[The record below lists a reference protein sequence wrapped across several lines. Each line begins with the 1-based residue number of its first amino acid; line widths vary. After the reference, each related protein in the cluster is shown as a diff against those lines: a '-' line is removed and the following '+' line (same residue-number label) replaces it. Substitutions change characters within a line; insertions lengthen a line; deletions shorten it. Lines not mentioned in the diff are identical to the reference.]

1 MIWPFAYN
9 SPGAI
14 KALLEQNNLALSKK
28 FGQNFLINEAIVK
41 KIADA
46 LSDIKNKEVWEIG
59 AGIGVLTKE
68 LLLKEAHVTSFEI
81 DYGFCRILKEEA
93 FKDVANFN
101 LIEGDVLK
109 TIALQTKKPNAIIGN
124 LPYNVGSLIIADLM
138 EKQILTPV
146 MVFTLQK
153 EVAQRLSSEAG
164 SKLWSAFT
172 ILVQIDYEVLTLF
185 TIKNSSFFPP
195 PNVESATIR
204 LIKRENSLVPLHLR
218 DTFLK
223 IVKTLFASRRKTV
236 KNNFMLKKE
245 GFIDETFIL
254 KILKEA
260 DIEPNVRS
268 ETLEIDK
275 FLHLSE
281 AYYSNLSKHR
291 PNYPSYN
298 GKN

>member
-1 MIWPFAYN
+1 
-9 SPGAI
+9 
-14 KALLEQNNLALSKK
+14 
-28 FGQNFLINEAIVK
+28 
-41 KIADA
+41 
-46 LSDIKNKEVWEIG
+46 
-59 AGIGVLTKE
+59 
-68 LLLKEAHVTSFEI
+68 
-81 DYGFCRILKEEA
+81 
-93 FKDVANFN
+93 
-101 LIEGDVLK
+101 
-109 TIALQTKKPNAIIGN
+109 
-124 LPYNVGSLIIADLM
+124 
-138 EKQILTPV
+138 
-146 MVFTLQK
+146 
-153 EVAQRLSSEAG
+153 
-164 SKLWSAFT
+164 
-172 ILVQIDYEVLTLF
+172 
-185 TIKNSSFFPP
+185 
-195 PNVESATIR
+195 
-204 LIKRENSLVPLHLR
+204 LHLR

>member
-1 MIWPFAYN
+1 M
-9 SPGAI
+9 
-14 KALLEQNNLALSKK
+14 
-28 FGQNFLINEAIVK
+28 VK

-46 LSDIKNKEVWEIG
+46 LGNIKNKEVWEIG

-68 LLLKEAHVTSFEI
+68 LLLKEANVTSFEI

-93 FKDVANFN
+93 FKDVPNFN
-101 LIEGDVLK
+101 LIEGDALK
-109 TIALQTKKPNAIIGN
+109 TIALQQKSVDAIIGN

-138 EKQILTPV
+138 EKQILPPI

-153 EVAQRLSSEAG
+153 EVAQRLSSSAG

-172 ILVQIDYEVLTLF
+172 ILIQIDYEVQTLF

-195 PNVESATIR
+195 PSVESATIR
-204 LIKRENSLVPLHLR
+204 LIKRENSLVPFYLR

-245 GFIDETFIL
+245 SFVDETFIL
-254 KILKEA
+254 KILEA
-260 DIEPNVRS
+260 AEVEPNVRA

-275 FLHLSE
+275 FLRLSE
-281 AYYSNLSKHR
+281 AYYTNLSKHR
-291 PNYPSYN
+291 PNFPSYN